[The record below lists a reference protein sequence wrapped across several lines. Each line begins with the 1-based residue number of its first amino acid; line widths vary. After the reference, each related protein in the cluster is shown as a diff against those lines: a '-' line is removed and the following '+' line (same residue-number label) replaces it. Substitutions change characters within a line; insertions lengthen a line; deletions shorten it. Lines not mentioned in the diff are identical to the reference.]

1 VYLYCHCR
9 LRELLESEKGQYT
22 VEAVMTQETTLD
34 RQSRLR
40 ERAKQL
46 REKRESDRMAFVEQK
61 YEQQFRYQF
70 KLK

>member
-1 VYLYCHCR
+1 M
-9 LRELLESEKGQYT
+9 

-40 ERAKQL
+40 ERARQL
-46 REKRESDRMAFVEQK
+46 REKREADRMTLVEKK

-70 KLK
+70 TFQVNDHIGFELPHYSGT